1 MIPGGIPTS
10 ERKLISQVNE
20 WIETCRVSV
29 GARSSY
35 YRLLNAIAETGRY
48 DGQKSL
54 INTLNKQLERVAAN
68 LYSPTSLKFDI
79 DFEHP
84 HAPEIYNQAREVSKV
99 VTRQWDRSNTDILF
113 GRGTFEG
120 LKYGA
125 ALLKQ

>member
-10 ERKLISQVNE
+10 ERRLISQVNE
-20 WIETCRVSV
+20 WKETCRVSV

-79 DFEHP
+79 VPQILGICLCYVLSES
-84 HAPEIYNQAREVSKV
+84 I
-99 VTRQWDRSNTDILF
+99 TDLPL
-113 GRGTFEG
+113 TP
-120 LKYGA
+120 KYE
-125 ALLKQ
+125 